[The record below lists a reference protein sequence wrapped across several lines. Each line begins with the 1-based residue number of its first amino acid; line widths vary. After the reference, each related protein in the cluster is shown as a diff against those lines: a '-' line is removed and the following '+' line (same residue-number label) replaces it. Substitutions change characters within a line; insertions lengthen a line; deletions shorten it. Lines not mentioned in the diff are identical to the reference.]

1 MEVIRIVLKF
11 IHAQEN
17 NCFWESIFVFFY
29 HQEMQLQNEDVFYEK
44 ADLVGKV
51 HIGMGFVL
59 IIL

>member
-1 MEVIRIVLKF
+1 MLRKTIVFGNQYLY
-11 IHAQEN
+11 
-17 NCFWESIFVFFY
+17 FFY